1 MIQEPMR
8 RYSLLS
14 GNRKKIIVLIIMLAF
29 FIITAAEIF
38 ASPDNR
44 SAHAYTREDVREKL
58 RKKHEF
64 DYKPYLT
71 GERKLNFNPD
81 ESLYRQVYYYVSL
94 RYVEPVNDKV
104 LVEGVFNQVAKLLK
118 QANIDPS
125 GLQAIPRTDN
135 PMPLIVNAYGKQVN
149 PSLLRLAAVQG
160 LLDALNDP
168 HSTLMLPDDYKKL
181 RESMA
186 GGNFSGIGVYIM
198 SDPDNYNMLTVS
210 EPIEGTPAQKAG
222 LKAGDVILA
231 INGEST
237 KDEPIDVS
245 VAKIRGPEGS
255 PVSLRISRKGL
266 DKPFDIQIR
275 RAFIHVNSVVP
286 KLIDKQI
293 GYLKLNVYGSDTA
306 KELEEAM
313 TALEKRGAKAYIL
326 DLRNNAGGLIDSA
339 EQVCSKFLPAGT
351 PVVHVVDRS
360 GGKRIYRAKGGEHP
374 KFPMVVMINEL
385 SASASEITA
394 GALRDNKRA
403 ILVGEKSFGKGS
415 VQELMPI
422 QGKSSDPAALK
433 LTVALFY
440 TPNGTKI
447 NKAGLEPDIKV
458 PMELKNIGV
467 DNYKEDIQLQRAVQ
481 HLQGQLK

>member
-1 MIQEPMR
+1 MR
-8 RYSLLS
+8 RYETLP
-14 GNRKKIIVLIIMLAF
+14 GKKNKIIIIVILLALLV
-29 FIITAAEIF
+29 ITTAEVF
-38 ASPDNR
+38 SSPENR
-44 SAHAYTREDVREKL
+44 AAHAYTREDVREKL
-58 RKKHEF
+58 NRRHEF

-94 RYVEPVNDKV
+94 RYVEPINDRV
-104 LVEGVFNQVAKLLK
+104 LIEGVFNQVAKLLK
-118 QANIDPS
+118 QANIDSS
-125 GLQAIPRTDN
+125 GLKNIPRTDN
-135 PMPLIVNAYGKQVN
+135 PMPAIVNAYGNQVN
-149 PSLLRLAAVQG
+149 PNLLRLAVVQG

-168 HSTLMLPDDYKKL
+168 HSALMLPDDYKKL

-210 EPIEGTPAQKAG
+210 EPIHGTPAQKAG
-222 LKAGDVILA
+222 LRAGDVILA

-255 PVSLRISRKGL
+255 AVTLRIDRKGV
-266 DKPFDIQIR
+266 DQPFDVQIR
-275 RAFIHVNSVVP
+275 RAFIHVNSVIP

-313 TALEKRGAKAYIL
+313 TALESKGAKAYIL
-326 DLRNNAGGLIDSA
+326 DLRNNSGGLIDAA
-339 EQVCSKFLPAGT
+339 EQVCSKFLPAGA
-351 PVVHVVDRS
+351 PVVEVIDRT
-360 GGKRIYRAKGGEHP
+360 GGKKIYRAKGGEHP
-374 KFPMVVMINEL
+374 RFPMVVMINEL

-394 GALRDNKRA
+394 GALRDNNRA

-415 VQELMPI
+415 VQELLPI
-422 QGKSSDPAALK
+422 RGKSADPAALK

-467 DNYKEDIQLQRAVQ
+467 DNYKEDVQLQRAVQ
-481 HLQGQLK
+481 HLRGQIK